1 MSTALPLLLLLEEL
15 PPLDAAP
22 ALLVVLLLLPHAAMA
37 STAPLTSS
45 PVSALLRTNLIQPPV
60 LSSRAFHV
68 PVTAQRNPVLGRL
81 PSAWPSSLT
90 EHQPGA
96 TALIQDSIVSNHASI
111 VSQYGSPPPA
121 MFHTP

>member
-22 ALLVVLLLLPHAAMA
+22 AVLGGLLLLPHAAMA

-60 LSSRAFHV
+60 LSCRAFHV

-81 PSAWPSSLT
+81 PSARPSSLT
-90 EHQPGA
+90 EHQPGT
-96 TALIQDSIVSNHASI
+96 TALDQASM
-111 VSQYGSPPPA
+111 VSQYVSPPPA